1 MEKRR
6 LPLQPG
12 LFEEGFAGKKD
23 IEGEKEECTVS

>member
-1 MEKRR
+1 MEKRM

-12 LFEEGFAGKKD
+12 LFEERFAIEED